1 MPDQPTDASDTPT
14 EAPEQAPDTPEQPMT
29 GIRER
34 LQFAR
39 ESISLRHVIAV
50 VAFVALALLPFE
62 AEPILMLKLT
72 AAFYFAMFAM
82 SWDVVSGY
90 TGELSF
96 GHSFLFG
103 IGGYG
108 AALMT
113 LEVGT
118 SPAVSIAV
126 GTLAAM
132 VGGLVIGAPA
142 LRLKGPYFAIITF
155 LLPTALLDFF
165 IVYKDVFGGELGLS
179 SPDYLVSAETQLTT
193 IAANYYLALAVLAV
207 LFVLL
212 YLVTRSN
219 TGKIFTA
226 IRESEDAVGSV
237 GINPAKFKIFAFVLS
252 AGVGGFAAAMFVHT
266 PAGSPNPTQ
275 LLAVTVS
282 INVLLATIFGGI
294 GTISGAALGGVLFY
308 MVRDWLSDITTEI
321 PLLGIEFGDVDLVI
335 FSLVIL
341 AIIYFLPGG
350 ILGGIERLVSTARGE
365 EPDRVMADGGGRP
378 LERIVDRYRRSFA
391 NEDGDD
397 TNSEPRSANDD
408 PERVRERRPEDGEP
422 R

>member
-1 MPDQPTDASDTPT
+1 MPDQPTDTADQPT
-14 EAPEQAPDTPEQPMT
+14 EPAEKSTDATEESPTT
-29 GIRER
+29 VTTR
-34 LQFAR
+34 LQSAR
-39 ESISLRHVIAV
+39 AAVSLRHVAAV

-126 GTLAAM
+126 GTLAAI

-179 SPDYLVSAETQLTT
+179 SPDYLVTAETQLTT

-207 LFVLL
+207 LFVVL

-237 GINPAKFKIFAFVLS
+237 GINPAKFKIFAFLLS

-308 MVRDWLSDITTEI
+308 MIRDWLSDVTTEI

-341 AIIYFLPGG
+341 VIIYFLPGG
-350 ILGGIERLVSTARGE
+350 ILGGVERLVSIARGE
-365 EPDRVMADGGGRP
+365 DRDRVVTDGGARP
-378 LERIVDRYRRSFA
+378 LPRIAERYRQRFA
-391 NEDGDD
+391 TADETTGSERPGD
-397 TNSEPRSANDD
+397 ADD
-408 PERVRERRPEDGEP
+408 PDSVGDNHVEDGES